1 MSCLINTSITKS
13 GADQDRDVKDRK
25 VEVHNGD
32 KRVQDRD
39 RKFAKEDVE
48 ARDAA
53 QARGRAKIGFDVII
67 ALHKRSEG
75 AADEFYSGAADAAA
89 AAKLRDD
96 AAILRDDAAKLRA
109 QEDRRERVANKFQ
122 RMAVS
127 KGLSLGQSALKELV
141 EDGQTKMADDHKKVV
156 DGQTALLRTAR
167 KARNIDHVKEEQKY
181 ADNETLILDQIDLLN
196 YQLGQ
201 LNDKLEQARTNHAD
215 YLVEWNAAETPP
227 PAAVSTNVTTVSTM
241 KLSRAPT
248 VGLCGSPSA
257 VNPNPQ

>member
-1 MSCLINTSITKS
+1 MSTFAITT
-13 GADQDRDVKDRK
+13 A
-25 VEVHNGD
+25 
-32 KRVQDRD
+32 
-39 RKFAKEDVE
+39 AVE
-48 ARDAA
+48 AAE
-53 QARGRAKIGFDVII
+53 ARSRAKIAFNVIL
-67 ALHKRSEG
+67 AQQKRAER
-75 AADEFYSGAADAAA
+75 AAEEHRAANEKATR
-89 AAKLRDD
+89 AAKMEKMR
-96 AAILRDDAAKLRA
+96 KHMH
-109 QEDRRERVANKFQ
+109 E
-122 RMAVS
+122 MAVL
-127 KGLSLGQSALKELV
+127 KGLVDVQTKLVDGQKEVKELVIDGQTKMVDGQKEVKELV

-181 ADNETLILDQIDLLN
+181 ADNETLILDQINLLN

>member
-1 MSCLINTSITKS
+1 MSTFAITT
-13 GADQDRDVKDRK
+13 A
-25 VEVHNGD
+25 
-32 KRVQDRD
+32 
-39 RKFAKEDVE
+39 AVE
-48 ARDAA
+48 AAE
-53 QARGRAKIGFDVII
+53 ARSRAKIAFNVIL
-67 ALHKRSEG
+67 AQQKRAER
-75 AADEFYSGAADAAA
+75 AAEEHRAANEKATR
-89 AAKLRDD
+89 AAKMEKMR
-96 AAILRDDAAKLRA
+96 KHMH
-109 QEDRRERVANKFQ
+109 E
-122 RMAVS
+122 MAVL
-127 KGLSLGQSALKELV
+127 KGLVDVQTKLVDGQKEVKELV

-215 YLVEWNAAETPP
+215 YLVEWNAAAETPP